1 MWRGRI
7 TRSAPSARCS
17 VTVQRLAVASWLPL
31 TNSVPGQQLICM
43 ASAYISSQLAS
54 MSLGGVFRPVRREWH
69 VRQMVDVDLIVQ
81 RQRMVTHAPV
91 VSDPQ
96 QLIDDQRI
104 DVQLDQ
110 PSSDGQPVLTCADDE
125 NRGI

>member
-1 MWRGRI
+1 
-7 TRSAPSARCS
+7 
-17 VTVQRLAVASWLPL
+17 
-31 TNSVPGQQLICM
+31 
-43 ASAYISSQLAS
+43 
-54 MSLGGVFRPVRREWH
+54 
-69 VRQMVDVDLIVQ
+69 MVDVDLIVQ

-125 NRGI
+125 NRGIAVAEGARLHPLVKPVLAAEIA